1 MERLKRSEGI
11 SISFQQL
18 RIICT
23 LLYCLPSH
31 RPGYLALQDS
41 SSTSPVSPRTEQGSL
56 HISSATD
63 FCGDASDLLAELH
76 HKQTTLESCHNLSAP
91 EVWSVKAVA
100 PGVLTNFCESFPIH
114 LEKFGSIAFSGWIF
128 FPHVIEYNNKIA
140 NNFFFFFRIKLSF
153 SVSEKG

>member
-1 MERLKRSEGI
+1 MKADVHIQSNEKGHK
-11 SISFQQL
+11 L

-114 LEKFGSIAFSGWIF
+114 LEKFGSIAFS
-128 FPHVIEYNNKIA
+128 VV
-140 NNFFFFFRIKLSF
+140 F
-153 SVSEKG
+153 SVPESLNFSTKIDETVRISPSTDTFLGDLDSA